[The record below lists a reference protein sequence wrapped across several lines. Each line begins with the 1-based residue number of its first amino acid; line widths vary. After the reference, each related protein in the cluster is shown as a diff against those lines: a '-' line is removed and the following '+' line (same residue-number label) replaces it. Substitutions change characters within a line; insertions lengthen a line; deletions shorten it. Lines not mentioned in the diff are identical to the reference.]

1 MTYLIFG
8 GAGFIGINFVKNI
21 LKSNEKIIVFDK
33 LTKVSNDKEVLKMSS
48 NNEFIFIN
56 DDICNTREVFKCLE
70 QFQPNYIINF
80 AAETHVDNSIE
91 ESLEFI
97 KTNILGTHSIL
108 ESLKKYGYKK
118 METIKFLNF

>member
-1 MTYLIFG
+1 MTFETFLFFG
-8 GAGFIGINFVKNI
+8 GADFVGINFIKNI
-21 LKSNEKIIVFDK
+21 LKSNGLIIVFDK
-33 LTKVSNDKEVLKMSS
+33 LTKFQMTKVLKMSS

-91 ESLEFI
+91 ESL
-97 KTNILGTHSIL
+97 NL
-108 ESLKKYGYKK
+108 YKQ
-118 METIKFLNF
+118 IF